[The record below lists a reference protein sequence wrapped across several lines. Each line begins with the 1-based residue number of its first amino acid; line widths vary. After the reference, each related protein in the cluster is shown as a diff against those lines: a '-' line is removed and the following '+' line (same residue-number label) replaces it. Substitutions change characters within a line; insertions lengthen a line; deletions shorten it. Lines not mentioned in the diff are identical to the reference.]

1 MQNDLCA
8 YWHERIVK
16 LQKLKLEIDS
26 GIGILSSRTIT
37 TLLHIHSRIAEYKEL
52 YNAHCDNN
60 NISLDPSIY
69 LDLVELQR
77 IHDVNFMHTDS
88 HFFGGL

>member
-1 MQNDLCA
+1 MNDLCA
-8 YWHERIVK
+8 DWHERITK
-16 LQKLKLEIDS
+16 LEKLKLEIDS
-26 GIGILSSRTIT
+26 GVGILSSRTVA
-37 TLLHIHSRIAEYKEL
+37 TLLHINNRIKEYKEL

-60 NISLDPSIY
+60 NASLDPNIY

-77 IHDVNFMHTDS
+77 IHDFNFIHTDS